1 MADLMRPVQDILPNS
16 IASEK
21 QNLSYLPLPTIN
33 KTSEFTLLLRLIVV
47 VVVIVVVV
55 AAAAAADHK
64 SSRKIHSTT

>member
-47 VVVIVVVV
+47 IIIIVVVV
-55 AAAAAADHK
+55 AAAADHK
-64 SSRKIHSTT
+64 SPRKIHSTT

>member
-21 QNLSYLPLPTIN
+21 QNLSYLPLPTTN

-47 VVVIVVVV
+47 IIIIVVVV
-55 AAAAAADHK
+55 AAAADHK
-64 SSRKIHSTT
+64 SPRKIHSTT

>member
-55 AAAAAADHK
+55 AAVAADHK
-64 SSRKIHSTT
+64 SSRKIHSTA

>member
-47 VVVIVVVV
+47 IIIVVVV
-55 AAAAAADHK
+55 AAAADHK
-64 SSRKIHSTT
+64 SPRKIHSTT